1 MTQDTILQ
9 MRIAAALVVQLDEL
23 RRHESDIPSRSE
35 MVRRL
40 ISRAAET
47 QQKRE
52 IRSKR

>member
-1 MTQDTILQ
+1 MTQDAILQ
-9 MRIAAALVVQLDEL
+9 MRIAADLVGQLDEL

-47 QQKRE
+47 QKKRE
-52 IRSKR
+52 TRSKR

>member
-1 MTQDTILQ
+1 MSQDAILQ
-9 MRIAAALVVQLDEL
+9 MRIAADLVAELDEL

-40 ISRAAET
+40 ISRAAEA

>member
-1 MTQDTILQ
+1 MTQDAILQ
-9 MRIAAALVVQLDEL
+9 MRIAADLVVQLDEL

-47 QQKRE
+47 KQKRE
-52 IRSKR
+52 TRKR